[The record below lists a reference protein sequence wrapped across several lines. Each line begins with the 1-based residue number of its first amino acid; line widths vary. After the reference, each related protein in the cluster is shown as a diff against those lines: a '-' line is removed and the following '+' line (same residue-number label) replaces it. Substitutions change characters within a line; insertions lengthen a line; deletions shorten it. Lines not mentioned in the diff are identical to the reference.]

1 MSKKI
6 IEESFKRFF
15 NASCFGAILLAGLD
29 WALNYITDSFG
40 TKEEVNN
47 FEKAAAVVA
56 AYIAF
61 ICFLHRK
68 YLGAYW
74 RMIKEYIEG

>member
-1 MSKKI
+1 MSKKL
-6 IEESFKRFF
+6 IEESFKRFC
-15 NASCFGAILLAGLD
+15 NAICFGLILLCGLD
-29 WALNYITDSFG
+29 WALDYITRAFG
-40 TKEEVNN
+40 TKEEVTN
-47 FEKAAAVVA
+47 FERATAVVA

-74 RMIKEYIEG
+74 KIIKEYIEG

>member
-1 MSKKI
+1 MKEKMI
-6 IEESFKRFF
+6 KECFKRFF
-15 NASCFGAILLAGLD
+15 NAICFGLILLVGLD

-47 FEKAAAVVA
+47 FQKAAAVVV
-56 AYIAF
+56 AYFGF

-68 YLGAYW
+68 YLSDYW
-74 RMIKEYIEG
+74 RLIKEYIEG